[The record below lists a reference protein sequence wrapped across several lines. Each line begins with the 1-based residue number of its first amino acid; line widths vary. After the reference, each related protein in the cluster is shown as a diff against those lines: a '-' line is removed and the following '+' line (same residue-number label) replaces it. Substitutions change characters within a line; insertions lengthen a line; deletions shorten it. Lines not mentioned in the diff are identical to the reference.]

1 MYNYTQY
8 GVGMSPYQQQLTQN
22 RMEQLQGQYNN
33 MYNQNVMQGQQQQ
46 NATLI
51 ATLRPTPIPAYQTC
65 SPYESAQLFSHYG
78 TACNNGCGC

>member
-1 MYNYTQY
+1 MYAYPY
-8 GVGMSPYQQQLTQN
+8 GMNNNMQQQLA
-22 RMEQLQGQYNN
+22 
-33 MYNQNVMQGQQQQ
+33 Q

-51 ATLRPTPIPAYQTC
+51 STLRPTPIPAYQTC

>member
-1 MYNYTQY
+1 MIRKEVVEMYAYPY
-8 GVGMSPYQQQLTQN
+8 GMNNNMQQQLA
-22 RMEQLQGQYNN
+22 
-33 MYNQNVMQGQQQQ
+33 Q

-51 ATLRPTPIPAYQTC
+51 STLRPTPIPAYQTC

>member
-1 MYNYTQY
+1 MYAYPY
-8 GVGMSPYQQQLTQN
+8 GMNNNMQQQLAQN
-22 RMEQLQGQYNN
+22 RVEQLQQQYNN
-33 MYNQNVMQGQQQQ
+33 MFPMMQQQQAQ

-65 SPYESAQLFSHYG
+65 SSYESVQLFSHYG